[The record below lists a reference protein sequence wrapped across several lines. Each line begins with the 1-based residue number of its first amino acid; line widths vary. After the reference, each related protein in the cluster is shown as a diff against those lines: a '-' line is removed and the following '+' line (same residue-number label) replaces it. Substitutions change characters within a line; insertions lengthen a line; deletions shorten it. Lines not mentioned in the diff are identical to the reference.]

1 MSLWLGRTFHSGFSL
16 TTRIDGQVWRNIKGR
31 DKSLNPALVP
41 TARTDLRGGERAN
54 LVFDLE
60 WRHHDKLFGMNQLML
75 ELATPVYQNLDG
87 PQLKTSY
94 QGKISLQH
102 MF

>member
-1 MSLWLGRTFHSGFSL
+1 M
-16 TTRIDGQVWRNIKGR
+16 
-31 DKSLNPALVP
+31 
-41 TARTDLRGGERAN
+41 
-54 LVFDLE
+54 
-60 WRHHDKLFGMNQLML
+60 RHHGQLFGMNQLML